1 MNPEA
6 RTAFSN
12 RFPGVIRAASRA
24 AVLLIFGLVQTGN
37 GQSPPSN
44 QTKQANAVVQ
54 RLAATPDD
62 ADSDRPTATAWY
74 RGNLHT
80 HSLWSDGND
89 FPEMITAW
97 YREHGYHFLAL
108 TDHNI
113 VADHERWMN
122 LATITER
129 GGPQV
134 WEKYQQ
140 RFPGDWIETRTDESG
155 GTQVR
160 LKQLDEY
167 RRQFESPGEFLIV
180 TGEEISDQF
189 RGLPIHMNATN
200 LAECLQPL
208 GGESVRAVMANN
220 LRAAREQSERLG
232 RPILVHLNH
241 PNFGWAITAE
251 DLAAVTEEKFFE
263 VYNGH
268 PGVNQLGD
276 ALHPAVERIW
286 DIANTIRIA
295 RLNAPPLFGLATDDC
310 HNYHDRSGSTP
321 GRGWIMVRAAE
332 LTPESLIHA
341 IEQGEFYASSGVTLI
356 HVEFDPSSKTLA
368 VEVAPVGDETY
379 TIRFVGT
386 PRDWNQQ
393 VEERVDPGNP
403 ERRLTS
409 VYSEDVGRTF
419 FETTGTSASYQLDG
433 TELYVRAVITSSAE
447 HDNPS
452 YSGQKKQAWTQPFGW
467 R

>member
-1 MNPEA
+1 MYSKICSQFLINLA
-6 RTAFSN
+6 
-12 RFPGVIRAASRA
+12 IRNGKRVPIAWV
-24 AVLLIFGLVQTGN
+24 AVFLLALGLAQTGN
-37 GQSPPSN
+37 GQPPNRTSASPAKSPQSV
-44 QTKQANAVVQ
+44 A
-54 RLAATPDD
+54 D
-62 ADSDRPTATAWY
+62 ARGWF

-80 HSLWSDGND
+80 HSFWSDGDD

-97 YREHGYHFLAL
+97 YREQGYHFLAL

-113 VADHERWMN
+113 IADHERWMD
-122 LATITER
+122 LATITQR
-129 GGPQV
+129 GGPQA
-134 WEKYQQ
+134 WEKYHQ
-140 RFPGDWIETRTDESG
+140 RFPDDWIETRSEDDGRTL
-155 GTQVR
+155 VR
-160 LKQLDEY
+160 LKRLDEF
-167 RRQFESPGEFLIV
+167 RSQFESPGEFLLL

-208 GGESVRAVMANN
+208 GGESVREVMANN
-220 LRAAREQSERLG
+220 LRAAREQSVRTG

-251 DLAAVTEEKFFE
+251 DLAAVIEEQFFE

-276 ALHPAVERIW
+276 SLHPDVEKIW

-295 RLNAPPLFGLATDDC
+295 RLKAPPLFGLATDDC

-321 GRGWIMVRAAE
+321 GRGWIMVRATQLA
-332 LTPESLIHA
+332 PDALIEA
-341 IEQGEFYASSGVTLI
+341 VERGDFYASSGVTL
-356 HVEFDPSSKTLA
+356 S
-368 VEVAPVGDETY
+368 EVAYDPETKTVRIDVDPVAGETY

-393 VEERVDPGNP
+393 VEERTDPDNP
-403 ERRLTS
+403 DRRLTS
-409 VYSEDVGRTF
+409 LYSEDVGRTF
-419 FETTGTSASYQLDG
+419 FETTGNSAVYQLNG
-433 TELYVRAVITSSAE
+433 SELYVRAVITSSAD
-447 HDNPS
+447 HANPS
-452 YSGQKKQAWTQPFGW
+452 YSGQKKQAWTQPVGW